1 MRLILTLPR
10 SKSHMSLEM
19 GRSIN
24 LLSTMLLAMKVPA
37 KRYKLDTS
45 FSFSCVSDL
54 TSNGAGNRV
63 PSG

>member
-1 MRLILTLPR
+1 
-10 SKSHMSLEM
+10 MSLEM